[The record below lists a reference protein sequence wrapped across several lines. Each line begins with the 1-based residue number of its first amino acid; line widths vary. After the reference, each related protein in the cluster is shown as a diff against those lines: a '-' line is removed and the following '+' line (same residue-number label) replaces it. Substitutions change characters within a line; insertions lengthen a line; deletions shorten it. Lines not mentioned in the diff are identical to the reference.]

1 MTTMPKQLSSF
12 ETRGAKDAD
21 PATASL
27 VEDIGLTRETDYF
40 LMKDQLT
47 EQEKEIFAK
56 VRAFGEAEVLPV
68 VNEYW
73 ERGEFPFELV
83 PKLAALNVVGDYNL
97 GDCGCTP
104 MSAVAAGLVTY
115 ELSRIDGSIATFF
128 AVHLGLA
135 MQSINVLG
143 SEEQR
148 QRYLPAM
155 ARLEKIG
162 AFALTEP
169 EHGSD
174 AVILEATAE
183 RQGDEWVL
191 NGRKRWPGNAVWCDY
206 IVVYARDTADNQV
219 KAFVVEKDNPGY
231 AATKIGGKMS
241 LRMVQN
247 ADITLTDCRVSEDA
261 RLQRCNSF
269 KDVGKVLAGTRNSVA
284 WGSAGHAVAAY
295 DIALTYAQRR
305 KQFGRPIAR
314 TQIIQSMLVEMLGDL
329 TAMQLYAI
337 RMARLIDE
345 GKVEETMA
353 ALAKYYCTV
362 KGRNV
367 CRLAR
372 DVLGGN
378 GILLDF
384 HVMRHLCDMEA
395 LVTYEGTAEIQSL
408 IVGRH
413 ITGQSAFA

>member
-1 MTTMPKQLSSF
+1 
-12 ETRGAKDAD
+12 
-21 PATASL
+21 
-27 VEDIGLTRETDYF
+27 
-40 LMKDQLT
+40 
-47 EQEKEIFAK
+47 
-56 VRAFGEAEVLPV
+56 
-68 VNEYW
+68 
-73 ERGEFPFELV
+73 
-83 PKLAALNVVGDYNL
+83 
-97 GDCGCTP
+97 
-104 MSAVAAGLVTY
+104 MSAVANGLVNY
-115 ELSRIDGSIATFF
+115 ELSRIDGSICTFF
-128 AVHLGLA
+128 GVHVGLA
-135 MQSINVLG
+135 MQSINILG

-191 NGRKRWPGNAVWCDY
+191 NGRKRWPGNAVWCDI

-241 LRMVQN
+241 LRIVQN
-247 ADITLTDCRVSEDA
+247 ADITLTNCRVSEDA
-261 RLQRCNSF
+261 RLQNCNNF
-269 KDVGKVLAGTRNSVA
+269 KDVGKVLAGTRNFVA
-284 WGSAGHAVAAY
+284 WGGTGNGVAAY
-295 DIALTYAQRR
+295 EIALNYALRR
-305 KQFGRPIAR
+305 KQFGKPIAR

-329 TAMQLYAI
+329 TAMQLYSI
-337 RMARLIDE
+337 RLGRLIDE

-372 DVLGGN
+372 DILGGN
-378 GILLDF
+378 GVTLDF

>member
-1 MTTMPKQLSSF
+1 
-12 ETRGAKDAD
+12 
-21 PATASL
+21 
-27 VEDIGLTRETDYF
+27 
-40 LMKDQLT
+40 
-47 EQEKEIFAK
+47 
-56 VRAFGEAEVLPV
+56 
-68 VNEYW
+68 
-73 ERGEFPFELV
+73 
-83 PKLAALNVVGDYNL
+83 
-97 GDCGCTP
+97 

-261 RLQRCNSF
+261 RLQNCNSF

-295 DIALTYAQRR
+295 DIALNYAQRR

-314 TQIIQSMLVEMLGDL
+314 TQIIQSMLVERLGDL

>member
-1 MTTMPKQLSSF
+1 MTTTPKPLSSF
-12 ETRGAKDAD
+12 ETRGARDAD

-27 VEDIGLTRETDYF
+27 VEDIGLARETDYF

-135 MQSINVLG
+135 MQSINILG

-155 ARLEKIG
+155 ARLERIG

-261 RLQRCNSF
+261 RLQNCNSF

-295 DIALTYAQRR
+295 DIALNYALRR

-314 TQIIQSMLVEMLGDL
+314 NQIIQSMLVEMLGDL
-329 TAMQLYAI
+329 TSMQLYAI

-378 GILLDF
+378 GVVLDF

>member
-1 MTTMPKQLSSF
+1 MTTMPKQLGSF

-27 VEDIGLTRETDYF
+27 VEDIGLARETDYF

-295 DIALTYAQRR
+295 DIALNYAQRR

-384 HVMRHLCDMEA
+384 HVVRHLCDMEA

>member
-1 MTTMPKQLSSF
+1 MTTVH
-12 ETRGAKDAD
+12 ADA
-21 PATASL
+21 ATAAL
-27 VEDIGLTRETDYF
+27 AQDIGHARGTDYF
-40 LMKDQLT
+40 LMQEQLT
-47 EQEKEIFAK
+47 DQEVQILRK
-56 VRAFGEAEVLPV
+56 VRTFGETEILPI
-68 VNEYW
+68 VNDYW
-73 ERGEFPFELV
+73 ERGEFPFELI
-83 PKLAALNVVGDYNL
+83 PKLAALNVVGDHNL
-97 GDCGCTP
+97 GGYGCAP
-104 MSAVAAGLVTY
+104 MTAVANGLVNY
-115 ELSRIDGSIATFF
+115 ELSRVDGSISTFF
-128 AVHLGLA
+128 GVHVGLA
-135 MQSINVLG
+135 MQSINILG

-183 RQGDEWVL
+183 RDGDEWVL
-191 NGRKRWPGNAVWCDY
+191 NGRKRWPGNAVWCDV
-206 IVVYARDTADNQV
+206 IVVYARDAADNQV
-219 KAFVVEKDNPGY
+219 KAFVVERDNPGY
-231 AATKIGGKMS
+231 AASKIAGKMS
-241 LRMVQN
+241 LRIVQN
-247 ADITLTDCRVSEDA
+247 ADITLTNCRVSEEA
-261 RLQRCNSF
+261 RLQNCNSF
-269 KDVGKVLAGTRNSVA
+269 KDVGKVLAGTRNFVA
-284 WGSAGHAVAAY
+284 WAGTGSAVGAY
-295 DIALTYAQRR
+295 DIALNYALRR

-314 TQIIQSMLVEMLGDL
+314 TQMIQSMLVEMLGDL
-329 TAMQLYAI
+329 TSMQLYSI
-337 RMARLIDE
+337 RLGRLIDE
-345 GKVEETMA
+345 GKAEETMA

-367 CRLAR
+367 CRMAR

-384 HVMRHLCDMEA
+384 HVVRHLCDMEA

>member
-1 MTTMPKQLSSF
+1 
-12 ETRGAKDAD
+12 
-21 PATASL
+21 
-27 VEDIGLTRETDYF
+27 
-40 LMKDQLT
+40 
-47 EQEKEIFAK
+47 
-56 VRAFGEAEVLPV
+56 
-68 VNEYW
+68 
-73 ERGEFPFELV
+73 
-83 PKLAALNVVGDYNL
+83 
-97 GDCGCTP
+97 
-104 MSAVAAGLVTY
+104 
-115 ELSRIDGSIATFF
+115 
-128 AVHLGLA
+128 
-135 MQSINVLG
+135 MQSINILG
-143 SEEQR
+143 SSEQG

-162 AFALTEP
+162 AFALSEP

-191 NGRKRWPGNAVWCDY
+191 NGRKRWPGNAVWCDI

-219 KAFVVEKDNPGY
+219 KAFVVEKENPGY

-241 LRMVQN
+241 LRIVQN
-247 ADITLTDCRVSEDA
+247 ADITLINCRVSEDA
-261 RLQRCNSF
+261 RLQNCNNF
-269 KDVGKVLAGTRNSVA
+269 KDVGKVLAGTRNFVA
-284 WGSAGHAVAAY
+284 WAGTGNAVAAY
-295 DIALTYAQRR
+295 EIALNYALRR

-314 TQIIQSMLVEMLGDL
+314 TQMIQAMLVEMLGDL
-329 TAMQLYAI
+329 TAMQLYSI
-337 RMARLIDE
+337 RMGRLIDE

-378 GILLDF
+378 GVTLDF

>member
-1 MTTMPKQLSSF
+1 
-12 ETRGAKDAD
+12 
-21 PATASL
+21 
-27 VEDIGLTRETDYF
+27 
-40 LMKDQLT
+40 
-47 EQEKEIFAK
+47 
-56 VRAFGEAEVLPV
+56 
-68 VNEYW
+68 
-73 ERGEFPFELV
+73 
-83 PKLAALNVVGDYNL
+83 
-97 GDCGCTP
+97 
-104 MSAVAAGLVTY
+104 
-115 ELSRIDGSIATFF
+115 
-128 AVHLGLA
+128 
-135 MQSINVLG
+135 
-143 SEEQR
+143 
-148 QRYLPAM
+148 
-155 ARLEKIG
+155 
-162 AFALTEP
+162 
-169 EHGSD
+169 
-174 AVILEATAE
+174 
-183 RQGDEWVL
+183 
-191 NGRKRWPGNAVWCDY
+191 
-206 IVVYARDTADNQV
+206 
-219 KAFVVEKDNPGY
+219 
-231 AATKIGGKMS
+231 
-241 LRMVQN
+241 MVQN
-247 ADITLTDCRVSEDA
+247 ADIILTDCRVSEDA
-261 RLQRCNSF
+261 RLQHCNSF

-295 DIALTYAQRR
+295 DIALNYALRR

-314 TQIIQSMLVEMLGDL
+314 NQVIQSMLVEMLGDL

-378 GILLDF
+378 GVVLDF

>member
-1 MTTMPKQLSSF
+1 
-12 ETRGAKDAD
+12 
-21 PATASL
+21 
-27 VEDIGLTRETDYF
+27 
-40 LMKDQLT
+40 
-47 EQEKEIFAK
+47 
-56 VRAFGEAEVLPV
+56 
-68 VNEYW
+68 
-73 ERGEFPFELV
+73 
-83 PKLAALNVVGDYNL
+83 
-97 GDCGCTP
+97 
-104 MSAVAAGLVTY
+104 MSAVAAGMVTY

-135 MQSINVLG
+135 MQSINILG

-174 AVILEATAE
+174 AVMLEATAE

-247 ADITLTDCRVSEDA
+247 ADIILTDCRVSEDA
-261 RLQRCNSF
+261 RLQNCNNF

-295 DIALTYAQRR
+295 DIALNYALRR
-305 KQFGRPIAR
+305 KQFGRPIGR
-314 TQIIQSMLVEMLGDL
+314 NQVIQSMLVEMLGDL
-329 TAMQLYAI
+329 TSMQLYAI

-378 GILLDF
+378 GVVLDF

>member
-1 MTTMPKQLSSF
+1 
-12 ETRGAKDAD
+12 
-21 PATASL
+21 
-27 VEDIGLTRETDYF
+27 
-40 LMKDQLT
+40 
-47 EQEKEIFAK
+47 
-56 VRAFGEAEVLPV
+56 
-68 VNEYW
+68 
-73 ERGEFPFELV
+73 
-83 PKLAALNVVGDYNL
+83 
-97 GDCGCTP
+97 
-104 MSAVAAGLVTY
+104 
-115 ELSRIDGSIATFF
+115 
-128 AVHLGLA
+128 
-135 MQSINVLG
+135 
-143 SEEQR
+143 
-148 QRYLPAM
+148 
-155 ARLEKIG
+155 
-162 AFALTEP
+162 
-169 EHGSD
+169 
-174 AVILEATAE
+174 
-183 RQGDEWVL
+183 
-191 NGRKRWPGNAVWCDY
+191 VWCDY
-206 IVVYARDTADNQV
+206 IVVYARDTADGQV

-247 ADITLTDCRVSEDA
+247 ADITLTDCLVSEDA
-261 RLQRCNSF
+261 RLQNCNSF

-284 WGSAGHAVAAY
+284 WGSAGHAVASY
-295 DIALTYAQRR
+295 DIALNYALRR

-314 TQIIQSMLVEMLGDL
+314 NQVIQSMLVEMLGDL
-329 TAMQLYAI
+329 TSMQLYAI

-378 GILLDF
+378 GVTLDF

>member
-1 MTTMPKQLSSF
+1 MTTVPKPLGSF
-12 ETRGAKDAD
+12 EIHGAKDAD

-27 VEDIGLTRETDYF
+27 VEDIGLARETDYF

-47 EQEKEIFAK
+47 DQEKEIFAK
-56 VRAFGEAEVLPV
+56 VRAFGEADVLPV
-68 VNEYW
+68 VNDYW

-83 PKLAALNVVGDYNL
+83 GKLAALNVVGDYNL
-97 GDCGCTP
+97 GDHGCMP

-135 MQSINVLG
+135 MQSINILG

-183 RQGDEWVL
+183 RHGDEWVL

-247 ADITLTDCRVSEDA
+247 ADIALIDCRVSEDA
-261 RLQRCNSF
+261 RLQNCNSF

-295 DIALTYAQRR
+295 DIALNYAQRR

-314 TQIIQSMLVEMLGDL
+314 AQMIQSTLVEMLGDL

-413 ITGQSAFA
+413 ISGQSAFA

>member
-1 MTTMPKQLSSF
+1 MTTMPKPVSSF

-27 VEDIGLTRETDYF
+27 VEDIGLARETDYF

-47 EQEKEIFAK
+47 DHEKEIFAK

-68 VNEYW
+68 VNDYW
-73 ERGEFPFELV
+73 ERGEFPFELI
-83 PKLAALNVVGDYNL
+83 PKLAALNIVGDYNL
-97 GDCGCTP
+97 GDPGCTP

-128 AVHLGLA
+128 AVHLGLG
-135 MQSINVLG
+135 MQSINILG

-206 IVVYARDTADNQV
+206 IVVYARDTGDNQV

-247 ADITLTDCRVSEDA
+247 ADITLTDCRVTEDA
-261 RLQRCNSF
+261 RLQKCNSF

-295 DIALTYAQRR
+295 DIALNYAQRR

-329 TAMQLYAI
+329 TAMQLYSI

-378 GILLDF
+378 GVTLDF

-413 ITGQSAFA
+413 VTGQSAFA

>member
-27 VEDIGLTRETDYF
+27 VEDIGLARETDYF

-295 DIALTYAQRR
+295 DTALNYAQRR

>member
-1 MTTMPKQLSSF
+1 MTAMQQPSASF

-21 PATASL
+21 PATAAL
-27 VEDIGLTRETDYF
+27 AEDIGRARGTDYF

-47 EQEKEIFAK
+47 DQETEIMYK
-56 VRAFGEAEVLPV
+56 VRAFGEAEVLPI
-68 VNEYW
+68 VNDYW
-73 ERGEFPFELV
+73 ERGEFPFELI
-83 PKLAALNVVGDYNL
+83 PKLAALNIVGDHNL
-97 GDCGCTP
+97 GDYGCTQ
-104 MSAVAAGLVTY
+104 MSAVANGLITY
-115 ELSRIDGSIATFF
+115 ELSRIDGSVCTFF
-128 AVHLGLA
+128 GVHVGLA
-135 MQSINVLG
+135 MQSINLLG

-148 QRYLPAM
+148 RRYLPAM
-155 ARLEKIG
+155 ARLERIG

-183 RQGDEWVL
+183 REGDEWVL
-191 NGRKRWPGNAVWCDY
+191 NGRKRRPGNAVWCDI

-219 KAFVVEKDNPGY
+219 KAFVVEKTNPGY

-241 LRMVQN
+241 LRIVQN
-247 ADITLTDCRVSEDA
+247 ADIILTNCRVSEEA
-261 RLQRCNSF
+261 RLQNCNNF
-269 KDVGKVLAGTRNSVA
+269 KDVGKVLAGTRNFVA
-284 WGSAGHAVAAY
+284 WGATGNAVAAY
-295 DIALTYAQRR
+295 DIALNYALRR

-314 TQIIQSMLVEMLGDL
+314 TQMIQSMLVEMLGDL
-329 TAMQLYAI
+329 TAMQLYSI
-337 RMARLIDE
+337 RMGRLIDE

-362 KGRNV
+362 KARNV

-378 GILLDF
+378 GVTLDF

-413 ITGQSAFA
+413 ITGQGAF

>member
-1 MTTMPKQLSSF
+1 MTTTPKPLSSF
-12 ETRGAKDAD
+12 ETRGARDAD

-27 VEDIGLTRETDYF
+27 VEDIGLARETDYF

-135 MQSINVLG
+135 MQSINILG

-247 ADITLTDCRVSEDA
+247 ADIILTDCRVSEDA
-261 RLQRCNSF
+261 RLQNCNSF

-295 DIALTYAQRR
+295 DIALNYALRR

-314 TQIIQSMLVEMLGDL
+314 NQVIQSMLVEMLGDL

-378 GILLDF
+378 GVVLDF

>member
-1 MTTMPKQLSSF
+1 MTTTPKPLSSF
-12 ETRGAKDAD
+12 ETRGARDAD

-27 VEDIGLTRETDYF
+27 VEDIGLARETDYF

-47 EQEKEIFAK
+47 DQEKEIFAK

-135 MQSINVLG
+135 MQSINILG

-247 ADITLTDCRVSEDA
+247 ADIILTDCRVSEDA
-261 RLQRCNSF
+261 RLQNCNSF

-295 DIALTYAQRR
+295 DIALNYALRR

-314 TQIIQSMLVEMLGDL
+314 NQVIQSMLVEMLGDL

-378 GILLDF
+378 GVVLDF

>member
-1 MTTMPKQLSSF
+1 MTTISKPLSPF

-21 PATASL
+21 PTTAAL
-27 VEDIGLTRETDYF
+27 AEDIARSRETDYF

-47 EQEKEIFAK
+47 DHELEIMGK
-56 VRAFGEAEVLPV
+56 VRAFGEAEILPI

-73 ERGEFPFELV
+73 ARGEFPFELV

-97 GDCGCTP
+97 DGYGCTP
-104 MSAVAAGLVTY
+104 MTAVANGLVCY
-115 ELSRIDGSIATFF
+115 ELSRIDGSISTFF
-128 AVHLGLA
+128 GVHLGLA
-135 MQSINVLG
+135 MQSINILG

-148 QRYLPAM
+148 ARYLPAM
-155 ARLEKIG
+155 ARMEKIG
-162 AFALTEP
+162 AFALSEP
-169 EHGSD
+169 DHGSD

-261 RLQRCNSF
+261 RLQNCNSF

-295 DIALTYAQRR
+295 DIALNYAQRR

-362 KGRNV
+362 KARNV

-372 DVLGGN
+372 DILGGN

-395 LVTYEGTAEIQSL
+395 LVTYEGTVEVQTC
-408 IVGRH
+408 IVGRN
-413 ITGQSAFA
+413 ITGHGAFV

>member
-1 MTTMPKQLSSF
+1 MTTTPKPLSSF

-27 VEDIGLTRETDYF
+27 VEDIGLARETDYF

-135 MQSINVLG
+135 MQSINILG

-174 AVILEATAE
+174 AVMLEATAE

-247 ADITLTDCRVSEDA
+247 ADIILTDCRVSEDA
-261 RLQRCNSF
+261 RLQNCNNF

-295 DIALTYAQRR
+295 DIALNYALRR
-305 KQFGRPIAR
+305 KQFGRPIGR
-314 TQIIQSMLVEMLGDL
+314 NQVIQSMLVEMLGDL
-329 TAMQLYAI
+329 TSMQLYAI

-384 HVMRHLCDMEA
+384 HVVRHLCDMEA